1 MQVKS
6 DGEEVIRDIA
16 KGVHIGT
23 AGTTH
28 IKDGPKVM
36 VTGKQKNGDI
46 KAKRQASV
54 GIQLFCF
61 LQKRKCGH
69 VMRGSE
75 YELGT

>member
-54 GIQLFCF
+54 GTQLFLLFAETEVWSCDE
-61 LQKRKCGH
+61 RK
-69 VMRGSE
+69 
-75 YELGT
+75 